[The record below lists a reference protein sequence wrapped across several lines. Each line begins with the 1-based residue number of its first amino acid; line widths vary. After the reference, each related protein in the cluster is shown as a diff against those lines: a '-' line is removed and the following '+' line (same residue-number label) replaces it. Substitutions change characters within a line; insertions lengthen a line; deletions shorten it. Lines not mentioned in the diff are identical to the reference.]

1 MALERGLEGDSGLFT
16 EDSGQEAEEEGRAK
30 ARGRP
35 GQGGSG
41 GEAEGAARPA
51 PRACSAEVQRVPPGG
66 KGRVPGSNV
75 QTGKHWRTSEGCPAV
90 SPRTPHLA
98 PRNLKPIYL

>member
-1 MALERGLEGDSGLFT
+1 MVALERGLEGDSGLFT

-51 PRACSAEVQRVPPGG
+51 PRACSRRSP
-66 KGRVPGSNV
+66 
-75 QTGKHWRTSEGCPAV
+75 EGPTWGEGAGAWLQCPD
-90 SPRTPHLA
+90 RKTLE
-98 PRNLKPIYL
+98 NF